1 MTKYFFLFLSL
12 LFFLGGLFFYQNQ
25 RFNDGK
31 LHLVVCDVGQ
41 GDAILIRTPK
51 GSDILIDGGPDDSV
65 LDCLSDHMPFWDRE
79 IEIMILTHPHADHL
93 TGLISVLKRYKVIH
107 YFTENVKNDTLVYK
121 RLQDSLADNS
131 LTAKFSFSGDRID
144 FADKTSLL
152 TVWPERNWFE
162 DQTLQDNQ
170 TLLKDNSSLDVNG
183 FSLITLLSYGNFR
196 ALLTGDAGV
205 LVEDKIANVVGK
217 IDVLK
222 VPHHG
227 SKTGISDYFLSET
240 TPDLGIIS
248 VGEKNRYG
256 HPAKTILDLLTKY
269 NVKILRTDKNGEV
282 EVVSDGKSFKIYA
295 N

>member
-1 MTKYFFLFLSL
+1 MTKYFFLFIS
-12 LFFLGGLFFYQNQ
+12 LFFLLGGLFFYQNQ
-25 RFNDGK
+25 KFNDGK
-31 LHLVVCDVGQ
+31 LHLIVCDVGQ
-41 GDAILIRTPK
+41 GDAILIRTPR

-65 LDCLSDHMPFWDRE
+65 LDCLSNHLPFWDRE

-121 RLQDSLADNS
+121 RLQDSLAENN

-152 TVWPERNWFE
+152 TVWPQRNWFE
-162 DQTLQDNQ
+162 DQALQDNQ
-170 TLLKDNSSLDVNG
+170 ILVKDNSSLDING
-183 FSLITLLSYGNFR
+183 FSLITLLSYGNFS
-196 ALLTGDAGV
+196 ALLTGDGGV

-227 SKTGISDYFLSET
+227 SKTGMSDYFLSET
-240 TPDLGIIS
+240 SPDLGIIS
-248 VGEKNRYG
+248 VGKKNRYG
-256 HPAKTILDLLTKY
+256 HPAKTILDLLAKY
-269 NVKILRTDKNGEV
+269 NVKTLRTDKNGEV
-282 EVVSDGKSFKIYA
+282 EIVSDGKSFKIYA